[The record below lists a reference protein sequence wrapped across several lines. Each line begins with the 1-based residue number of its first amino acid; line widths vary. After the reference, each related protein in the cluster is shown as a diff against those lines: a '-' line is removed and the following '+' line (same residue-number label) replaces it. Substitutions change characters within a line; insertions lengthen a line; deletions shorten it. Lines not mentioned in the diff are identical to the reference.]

1 MCAAAV
7 LGAGALVITL
17 AAFDT
22 QLNPVAALL
31 VAVGGATAFWVADAG
46 LVRAKST
53 GFPAAQIGA
62 GGELESAKDTRV
74 RRIEDDLFRTIE
86 AKRQGV
92 RSGARALGE
101 VASLVEAEAER
112 RGMSLHLSSR
122 TAGIIAY
129 ARSDA
134 AARRE
139 PRFTRAI
146 LTAALKELDGEL
158 TRVLSTDRAPAAV
171 GPDAHAPGTRT
182 PDTGAPDVHSSP
194 ARPTAHA
201 RPTSHVTEESSP

>member
-134 AARRE
+134 AAARRE

-158 TRVLSTDRAPAAV
+158 TRVLSTDRAPATV
-171 GPDAHAPGTRT
+171 GPGTHEPG
-182 PDTGAPDVHSSP
+182 PHVPN
-194 ARPTAHA
+194 A

>member
-1 MCAAAV
+1 MRRLALMCAAAATA
-7 LGAGALVITL
+7 AGILVVVL

-31 VAVGGATAFWVADAG
+31 AAIGAATAFWIADAG

-53 GFPAAQIGA
+53 GFPVAQVGV

-92 RSGARALGE
+92 RSGARALSE
-101 VASLVEAEAER
+101 VAALVEAEAKR
-112 RGMSLHLSSR
+112 RATPLHLSSR
-122 TAGIIAY
+122 TREVISY

-134 AARRE
+134 DAPRRE
-139 PRFTRAI
+139 PRFNRAI
-146 LTAALKELDGEL
+146 LTTALKELDAEL
-158 TRVLSTDRAPAAV
+158 TRLLSVDRASTS
-171 GPDAHAPGTRT
+171 HAPVSS
-182 PDTGAPDVHSSP
+182 APSP
-194 ARPTAHA
+194 HTI
-201 RPTSHVTEESSP
+201 EESTS